1 MQCHLESSMKVS
13 AILAKCR
20 HPHNNVLNILPLF
33 TEMHMTFSV
42 SQIKSQNRNSI
53 EGFFIT
59 SIYRDSYNFSPFLL
73 MIKARI
79 MDWIFFT
86 RSVIP
91 LC

>member
-20 HPHNNVLNILPLF
+20 HPHNNVLNILLLF

-79 MDWIFFT
+79 MD
-86 RSVIP
+86 
-91 LC
+91 